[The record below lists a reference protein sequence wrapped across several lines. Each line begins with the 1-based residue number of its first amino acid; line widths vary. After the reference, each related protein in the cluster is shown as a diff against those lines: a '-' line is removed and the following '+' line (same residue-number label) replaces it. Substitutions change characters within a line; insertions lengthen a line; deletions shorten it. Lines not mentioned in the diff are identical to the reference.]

1 MGVFWNYLLCIC
13 IMLFGSIFFIF
24 SEIYTLVLNKEYN
37 IILEE
42 KKSLFGK
49 RKFKFFNLNLITK
62 VKIIKRG
69 HIKRDTN
76 TTYFI
81 IAFEFKDGSVFETFY
96 DRKISDIKKKFTDIL
111 IFLNMGEGYD
121 FKNIPI

>member
-1 MGVFWNYLLCIC
+1 
-13 IMLFGSIFFIF
+13 MLFGSIFFIF